1 MCRGRRYMVNLCTF
15 NFAETNTALKS
26 LKNLIGPTYHAP
38 GTAAVLMDETDRFQG
53 PLLSFN
59 YYATPLKFL
68 SFAK

>member
-38 GTAAVLMDETDRFQG
+38 GTAAVLMDETEQSRVHYS
-53 PLLSFN
+53 LN